1 MIRTLVV
8 GLVFCLVLPG
18 LLVGQED
25 VQRDLKLAEY
35 LSGSKF
41 VGQFT
46 VIGKPNVDLPKEE
59 YTLKK
64 VEKIPGGD
72 LFLITARIKYG
83 DKDLEVP
90 LPIPIVWAGD
100 TPMIALDDFT
110 IPGMGTFSAKIVI
123 SKGRYAGTW
132 SHDANGGHMFGIIEK
147 PAATKEKPA
156 APDVGKDSKESDSL
170 QKPAKE

>member
-1 MIRTLVV
+1 MRMLSVV
-8 GLVFCLVLPG
+8 AIVCLMLSSLSTAEEVS
-18 LLVGQED
+18 E
-25 VQRDLKLAEY
+25 RDQKLAAY

-46 VIGKPNVDLPKEE
+46 VLGKSEEKLPTEE
-59 YTLKK
+59 YTLKN

-83 DKDLEVP
+83 DKDVEVP

-100 TPMIALDDFT
+100 TPMISLDDFT

-132 SHDANGGHMFGIIEK
+132 SHDEHGGHMFGVIEK
-147 PAATKEKPA
+147 PEVAGAEASEKPGSDAKPA
-156 APDVGKDSKESDSL
+156 AKSGS
-170 QKPAKE
+170 